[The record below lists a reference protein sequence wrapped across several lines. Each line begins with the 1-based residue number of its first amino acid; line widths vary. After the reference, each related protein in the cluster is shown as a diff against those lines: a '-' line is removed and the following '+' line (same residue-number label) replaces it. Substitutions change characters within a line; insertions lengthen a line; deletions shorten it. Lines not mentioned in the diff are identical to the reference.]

1 MLLETRVRIS
11 KKIYKVRQLKLKL
24 ISFILLVLR
33 RKNWTLVGDEATYSI
48 TVEKKSDE
56 APEVSRETT
65 Q

>member
-1 MLLETRVRIS
+1 M
-11 KKIYKVRQLKLKL
+11 RQLKLKL

-48 TVEKKSDE
+48 TVEEKSDE
-56 APEVSRETT
+56 APEVSCETT